1 MDQEEQ
7 INRLRLFR
15 SENVGAVTFRVLI
28 NHFKTAE
35 NALKALPERASKGGL
50 KKSLKV
56 CSREDAEKE
65 IDAVQK
71 IGGRFLFLGQSEY
84 PETLAEIPDAPP
96 VLSVLGNASLLT
108 TSHVA
113 VVGTRNAS
121 INGKNM
127 ARHISADLVRNGYSI
142 VSGLALGIDA
152 AAHEGA
158 LYAANENASTT
169 AVLGTGVNIP
179 YPEQNKRLY
188 EQIKEKGVL
197 ISEFPFGTKPH
208 PSNFP
213 RRNRI
218 ISGLSVGL
226 AVIEATLRSGSL
238 ITANKALEQGRDVFA
253 VPSSPLDP
261 RAAGAN
267 HLIKSGAPLIE
278 SAQDIID
285 ILASSTPFTMSEIE
299 DVRSF
304 ENSISSR
311 PMTEPTDKDRTDILS
326 LLDGSPIEIDMLIRE
341 TGLPADVISVLLVEL
356 ELAGQIERL
365 PGNKI
370 IHITSV

>member
-28 NHFKTAE
+28 NHFKTAG

-84 PETLAEIPDAPP
+84 PETLAAIPDAPP

-108 TSHVA
+108 KPHIA

-142 VSGLALGIDA
+142 ISGLALGIDA

-197 ISEFPFGTKPH
+197 ISEFPFGTKPL

-285 ILASSTPFTMSEIE
+285 ILASNTPFTMSETE
-299 DVRSF
+299 VSRSF
-304 ENSISSR
+304 ENTIPSQPI
-311 PMTEPTDKDRTDILS
+311 PEPTDKDRTDILS